1 MIDRS
6 GGHEKD
12 SEPHTPA
19 SCVEILLRLAFMINI
34 ILILTLFS
42 TLFEQLKQNNVQTVS
57 KRISHLVNS
66 MNQANS
72 EYIIIGPVFSRQA
85 QDMITP
91 CGKETLGVMQTIRE
105 SPAESVAERQ
115 AEFAAERQ
123 AEFAAERQAEFAA
136 ERQAE
141 FAAERQAEFAAER
154 QAESVETGQEE
165 ENGGLVSLRQEN
177 SRLQIYRDIANFR
190 NGELY
195 PDLHAEA
202 RSKVNQILNCDVR

>member
-12 SEPHTPA
+12 SEPHTPG

-105 SPAESVAERQ
+105 SPAE
-115 AEFAAERQ
+115 FAAEKQ
-123 AEFAAERQAEFAA
+123 AECVETGEAECVEKGQAECV
-136 ERQAE
+136 EKG
-141 FAAERQAEFAAER
+141 
-154 QAESVETGQEE
+154 QAESVEKGQAESVEKGQRE
-165 ENGGLVSLRQEN
+165 ENGGLVRQEN
-177 SRLQIYRDIANFR
+177 SRLQIYKDIANFR

-195 PDLHAEA
+195 PDLHVEA
-202 RSKVNQILNCDVR
+202 QSKVN